1 MYTHRGN
8 PIRFKYYNRIITVY
22 SLEDSSLAKR
32 NMKYIWMR
40 VIKKYAPSQKWEG
53 GRESLLSSPHSQP
66 VAYLRLLSFQLV
78 RRTAYERLRIE
89 ILRLC
94 YFSCLPSFFSRISSF
109 PNSLSSCL
117 STSRTPVGLL
127 ISRLAKA
134 LDRRLTHLDRPI
146 VNYLILIKL
155 LTWSVNFVDKFKSL
169 LYIFKPNIR
178 KKGLQSVVALE
189 KCDL

>member
-8 PIRFKYYNRIITVY
+8 PIRFKYHNRIITVY

-53 GRESLLSSPHSQP
+53 GGESLLSSPHSRP

-78 RRTAYERLRIE
+78 RRTAYERLRIK

-94 YFSCLPSFFSRISSF
+94 SFSCLPSFFFSYLVFPELFILVSLHLAYPGGVVNKQISKSTG
-109 PNSLSSCL
+109 SETYTLRSSDCE
-117 STSRTPVGLL
+117 LL
-127 ISRLAKA
+127 
-134 LDRRLTHLDRPI
+134 
-146 VNYLILIKL
+146 
-155 LTWSVNFVDKFKSL
+155 NFD
-169 LYIFKPNIR
+169 
-178 KKGLQSVVALE
+178 
-189 KCDL
+189 